1 MTGDSLLITARDLQ
15 QDAANV
21 SRQFL
26 EIIAAMAA
34 KDHRSVLLKIEF
46 PGEPVGGFVATPR
59 RVTGWVSGLVWRLG
73 TRAMLVGL

>member
-26 EIIAAMAA
+26 EIIAAMAV
-34 KDHRSVLLKIEF
+34 KDQRPVLLKIEF
-46 PGEPVGGFVATPR
+46 PGEPVGGFIATPR
-59 RVTGWVSGLVWRLG
+59 RVSWWLSRLVWRLG
-73 TRAMLVGL
+73 TRAMLIGL